1 MMICLDDQDKQHISV
16 INEQTRQQLQG
27 MVNKKFT
34 FENLNAFFSTA
45 NTMDLGG
52 CCTRQQYHCDY

>member
-27 MVNKKFT
+27 MVNTKFT

-45 NTMDLGG
+45 NTMDL
-52 CCTRQQYHCDY
+52 DYPILN